1 MRYFLFVSI
10 LLTCFAACS
19 KKPYKDLQRQER
31 PAIEAL
37 QLKPS
42 FEKVLYRG
50 TIDGKKWIKKYHFSG
65 VLYIRNFPD
74 STTRVVFQNEMG
86 ATFFDFGWDRND
98 SFRVFR
104 IIPQMDKKP
113 LIRLLRKDFE
123 MLLLKQGLVKGK
135 SEGSYKAASAEE
147 WYTRFLLPQGFVF
160 YISPAPVP
168 TSGNLKRIEN
178 ADDKRKVI
186 VMDITPAAGGNSMP
200 QHIFINHL
208 RAGFSIDL
216 KKIEQDAAE

>member
-10 LLTCFAACS
+10 LLTFFIACS
-19 KKPYKDLQRQER
+19 KKPYRDLVRQDQ
-31 PAIEAL
+31 PDIEARR
-37 QLKPS
+37 LKPS

-65 VLYIRNFPD
+65 ILYIRNFPD

-98 SFRVFR
+98 SFQVFR
-104 IIPQMDKKP
+104 VIPQMDKKP

-123 MLLLKQGLVKGK
+123 MLLLKQGLIKGK
-135 SEGSYKAASAEE
+135 SEGSYKTPSSEE
-147 WYTRFLLPQGFVF
+147 WYTRFSLPKGFVF
-160 YISPAPVP
+160 YISTNPEP
-168 TSGNLKRIEN
+168 TSGSLKRIEN

-186 VMDITPAAGGNSMP
+186 VMDITPSKNGNNMP
-200 QHIFINHL
+200 QHISINHL
-208 RAGFSIDL
+208 RAGFTIDL